1 MLAYSANRPVA
12 GSRRP
17 SPNSMLAIVALHV
30 AAVAVLMSARM
41 DLPKKWSEPPLV
53 VDTIKPEPVPDPDV
67 ATPRPSESLP
77 DRTVAVPEAIVPL
90 PNDPVMP
97 ATDPVLLPDP
107 LPSLPG
113 AGSAGG
119 TVVAQPIA
127 ATPAVLLTG
136 AAELKPP
143 YPASKLASGEE
154 ATLKLRIMVDPT
166 GRVIAVEPIG
176 RADRAF
182 LTAARRHI
190 LAHWRYRPA
199 TSDGR
204 GVATSLVVSLRF
216 QLDD

>member
-1 MLAYSANRPVA
+1 
-12 GSRRP
+12 
-17 SPNSMLAIVALHV
+17 
-30 AAVAVLMSARM
+30 M
-41 DLPKKWSEPPLV
+41 DLPTFSPESPLV
-53 VDTIKPEPVPDPDV
+53 VDTIKPEVIPEHD
-67 ATPRPSESLP
+67 AAKPRAPAPFP
-77 DRTVAVPEAIVPL
+77 DRTVTAPDPL
-90 PNDPVMP
+90 VQLPSDPVTIP
-97 ATDPVLLPDP
+97 ATDPVPQP
-107 LPSLPG
+107 FPNLPG

-143 YPASKLASGEE
+143 YPPSKLAGGEE
-154 ATLKLRIMVDPT
+154 ATLKLRLTIDSA

-182 LTAARRHI
+182 LAAARRHI

-199 TSDGR
+199 TTDGR
-204 GVATSLVVSLRF
+204 GVATSLVLSLRF